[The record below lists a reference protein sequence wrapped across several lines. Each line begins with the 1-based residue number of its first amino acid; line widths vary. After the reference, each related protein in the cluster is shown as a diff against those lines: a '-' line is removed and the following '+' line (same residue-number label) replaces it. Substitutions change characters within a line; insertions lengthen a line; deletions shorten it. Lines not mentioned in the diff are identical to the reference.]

1 VLLSCTVQI
10 TGTIQDIGADH
21 VVMSTGERIAVPPD
35 LLSRA
40 NVVVGLMATISVK
53 GADGQLVAW
62 DIQRHVD
69 RITF

>member
-1 VLLSCTVQI
+1 
-10 TGTIQDIGADH
+10 
-21 VVMSTGERIAVPPD
+21 MSTGERIAVPPD

-40 NVVVGLMATISVK
+40 NVVVGLMATISVT